1 LATRRRRDPVKDEFL
16 IDHSHAST
24 TTPTDDVHGLGEQ
37 SHKAIAAAVAPRI
50 RSDHRP
56 PSAAELERALEVSRE
71 RLRGALCRIDVLE
84 TNSLALRHQ
93 VALLQRTVT
102 RSRRFA
108 YHDELTGLPNRRLLL
123 DRYNQAVA
131 LAARLHRLVALLF
144 LDLDAFKTVND
155 THGHA
160 AGDRILQQVAVRL
173 NASIRASDTACRY
186 GGDEFVVLLPEL
198 ETRRNALAAARKI
211 RARLAAPYDVDGT
224 QITLTASIG
233 VAVYPA
239 DGHEYAELMRA
250 TDDSMYRDKADS
262 ARQRGA
268 LTSNSSS
275 KGVAGA
281 VPSAA
286 IATDAGPVAR

>member
-1 LATRRRRDPVKDEFL
+1 VKDEFL

-56 PSAAELERALEVSRE
+56 PGAAELERALDVSRE
-71 RLRGALCRIDVLE
+71 RLRAALCRIDVLE

-144 LDLDAFKTVND
+144 IDLDAFKTVND

-173 NASIRASDTACRY
+173 SASIRASDTACRY

-198 ETRRNALAAARKI
+198 EMRRSALAAARKI
-211 RARLAAPYDVDGT
+211 RARLAAPYVVDGT

-233 VAVYPA
+233 IAVYPT

-250 TDDSMYRDKADS
+250 TDGSMYRDKADS
-262 ARQRGA
+262 ARQRSGA
-268 LTSNSSS
+268 AV
-275 KGVAGA
+275 KAGA
-281 VPSAA
+281 VPSGASA
-286 IATDAGPVAR
+286 PDADPPAD